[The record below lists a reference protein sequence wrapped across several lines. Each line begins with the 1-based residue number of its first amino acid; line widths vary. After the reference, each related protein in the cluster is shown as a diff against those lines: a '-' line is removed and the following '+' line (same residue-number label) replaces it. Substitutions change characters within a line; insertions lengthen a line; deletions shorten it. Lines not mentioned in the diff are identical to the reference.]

1 MHEDDQTKIKRSLGI
16 IYKSGDLLLHL
27 LTDLLTFSKN
37 QIGQQLMLE
46 EKEFRLSD
54 VSSQILHI
62 FEKQAKEGSIQLRLV
77 YEGPNESLETAS
89 GIPGQ
94 AGYGPCGTGRV
105 RDMCLWGDQHRIL
118 QVIIN
123 LVNNS
128 LYVNT
133 DQIVSWHLLTGT
145 ENLLHQE
152 ALSLSASNASV
163 NRMSTGH
170 RAAAKA
176 PHSRSNLGDPSNLR
190 RHLQG

>member
-1 MHEDDQTKIKRSLGI
+1 MCAVCMHEDDQTKIKRSLGI

-37 QIGQQLMLE
+37 QIGQQLTLE

-62 FEKQAKEGSIQLRLV
+62 FEKQAREGAINLQLA
-77 YEGPNESLETAS
+77 YEGPNESLDTAS
-89 GIPGQ
+89 GTAGQ
-94 AGYGPCGTGRV
+94 SGFGPVGTGRV

-128 LYVNT
+128 LYVVM
-133 DQIVSWHLLTGT
+133 ILALRRLLTY
-145 ENLLHQE
+145 
-152 ALSLSASNASV
+152 
-163 NRMSTGH
+163 
-170 RAAAKA
+170 
-176 PHSRSNLGDPSNLR
+176 
-190 RHLQG
+190 